1 MNKIIF
7 LAVFITSISSCIPE
21 NIEQEMSEGMHRG
34 FQMMDDQH
42 FKTALSYI
50 ELYKLRNGDYP
61 NELTDL
67 QYISIMDSSVFQRV
81 EYTKLDSLY
90 ELNLKPL
97 FPQTKGNKKK
107 KKKTKRNGAGLK
119 YPPEFWN
126 GLGCAKS
133 NMK

>member
-1 MNKIIF
+1 MI
-7 LAVFITSISSCIPE
+7 
-21 NIEQEMSEGMHRG
+21 NILKRL
-34 FQMMDDQH
+34 F
-42 FKTALSYI
+42 
-50 ELYKLRNGDYP
+50 LRNGDYP

-97 FPQTKGNKKK
+97 FPQRKGNRKKK
-107 KKKTKRNGAGLK
+107 KKATRKGAGFK